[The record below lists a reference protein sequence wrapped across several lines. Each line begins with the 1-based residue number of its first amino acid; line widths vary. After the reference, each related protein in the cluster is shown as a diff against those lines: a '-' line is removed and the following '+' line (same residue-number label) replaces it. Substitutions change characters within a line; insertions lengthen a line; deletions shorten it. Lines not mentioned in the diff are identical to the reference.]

1 MNRLASR
8 VSLMVVIAP
17 WTTEMPSI
25 CGRVSTRHRRNST
38 LPLRHKTDPGIGPR
52 LRHLRLQK
60 GYTVEAL
67 AAAAGLNKGFL
78 SRLERGTKRPS
89 IETILRLSAALEVP
103 VGQLF
108 GDQTSDDTVRLSR
121 AAGRSR
127 ALEDPGIYSFEL
139 LTPKGSLME
148 AFLFHVGT
156 DPTGNGQRH
165 DGEEMFLVLGG
176 TVEMRTPDR
185 TYVLEQGDCAY
196 FPGHLAHQMRR
207 LGSEPATAV
216 IAVARDRAPARRN
229 QTSADM
235 LRPATPGRQQI
246 YSAVTENGHERH
258 DDHKP
263 NRGHYRR

>member
-1 MNRLASR
+1 MA
-8 VSLMVVIAP
+8 
-17 WTTEMPSI
+17 
-25 CGRVSTRHRRNST
+25 
-38 LPLRHKTDPGIGPR
+38 LPHHTDSGIGPR

-60 GYTVEAL
+60 GRTVEAL
-67 AAAAGLNKGFL
+67 AAAAGVNKGFL

-89 IETILRLSAALEVP
+89 IETVLRLSAALEVP

-108 GDQTSDDTVRLSR
+108 GEQTSDDTVRLSR

-127 ALEDPGIYSFEL
+127 VLEDPEAYSFEL

-156 DPTGNGQRH
+156 EPTGNGQQH

-185 TYVLEQGDCAY
+185 TYVLEKGDCAY
-196 FPGHLAHQMRR
+196 FPGHLIHQMRR

-216 IAVARDRAPARRN
+216 IAVARDRPPARRN
-229 QTSADM
+229 QATADM
-235 LRPATPGRQQI
+235 LRPATPRRQQLCAAA
-246 YSAVTENGHERH
+246 SSDGHE
-258 DDHKP
+258 DHKP
-263 NRGHYRR
+263 NRGRYRR